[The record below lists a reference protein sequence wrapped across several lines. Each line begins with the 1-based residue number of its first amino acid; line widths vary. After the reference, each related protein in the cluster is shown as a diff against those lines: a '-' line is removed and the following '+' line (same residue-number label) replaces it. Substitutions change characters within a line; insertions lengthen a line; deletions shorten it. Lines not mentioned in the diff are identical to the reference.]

1 MSEKKKPFQT
11 LMGNRIVL
19 ENFAKPA
26 KEEDVKSKTDAPSI
40 ILLPEDQKELDAEKM
55 DEEVASTERF
65 TILQVGEE
73 CNEKFKPGMEVYLE
87 KPERVLSPENAS
99 MILEDG
105 EILGFIIPER
115 AIAGIY

>member
-11 LMGNRIVL
+11 LMGNRIIL
-19 ENFAKPA
+19 ENFAKP
-26 KEEDVKSKTDAPSI
+26 KEEKKESDTDTPSI
-40 ILLPEDQKELDAEKM
+40 ILLPGDQKELDAEKM

-73 CNEKFKPGMEVYLE
+73 CNKRFKPGMEVYLE